1 MAQGTLLY
9 LQIFAI
15 VAGFVLLV
23 AAINS
28 MNLTTA
34 RATRRAKEI
43 GVRKVNGALRSQ
55 LVKQFLVESLLI
67 TLIAF
72 LLSVLL
78 VNLMLPAFNA
88 FTGKQLSLGL
98 GTDYRVWLY
107 TCSAV
112 LVTGLLSG
120 SYPALLLS
128 RLKPSVLFKSIPLV
142 SKGNLSLRKGLVV
155 FQFAIS
161 VVIMIATMVLYLQ
174 IRYVNSKDLGFAK
187 DLLVVVDINSGKARA
202 EAGVIKAELARL
214 PGVKT
219 VSVTSRVPGE
229 WKIIPTVKIKP
240 QGNGEEHQTAY
251 LIGADENFSRTFR
264 VQLLKGRNFN
274 GPADSSAILLNETA
288 AKALR
293 IEEASGQLVEIPA
306 RAFGGTYALLNEA
319 NRPFTARVIGIVKDF
334 HFQSLREKIAPL
346 VLAYQN
352 NPVHVIDY
360 FTANLAEGDL
370 PATLKRMEVA
380 MARID
385 PDHTFEY
392 HFLDEQLARFYL
404 EDQRRETLLI
414 WVAFAAIFIACLGLF
429 GLATFTAEQ
438 RIKEIGVRKVLGA
451 TIYSIIILLSKDFLK
466 LVLLAILLASPIA
479 WYATRRWLEEFA
491 YHIDVAWWVFALAG
505 LLAVGIAL
513 LTVSYQSIKAAL
525 MNPVKS
531 LRSE

>member
-1 MAQGTLLY
+1 M
-9 LQIFAI
+9 
-15 VAGFVLLV
+15 
-23 AAINS
+23 
-28 MNLTTA
+28 
-34 RATRRAKEI
+34 
-43 GVRKVNGALRSQ
+43 
-55 LVKQFLVESLLI
+55 
-67 TLIAF
+67 
-72 LLSVLL
+72 
-78 VNLMLPAFNA
+78 
-88 FTGKQLSLGL
+88 
-98 GTDYRVWLY
+98 
-107 TCSAV
+107 
-112 LVTGLLSG
+112 
-120 SYPALLLS
+120 
-128 RLKPSVLFKSIPLV
+128 
-142 SKGNLSLRKGLVV
+142 
-155 FQFAIS
+155 
-161 VVIMIATMVLYLQ
+161 
-174 IRYVNSKDLGFAK
+174 
-187 DLLVVVDINSGKARA
+187 
-202 EAGVIKAELARL
+202 
-214 PGVKT
+214 
-219 VSVTSRVPGE
+219 
-229 WKIIPTVKIKP
+229 
-240 QGNGEEHQTAY
+240 
-251 LIGADENFSRTFR
+251 
-264 VQLLKGRNFN
+264 
-274 GPADSSAILLNETA
+274 
-288 AKALR
+288 
-293 IEEASGQLVEIPA
+293 
-306 RAFGGTYALLNEA
+306 
-319 NRPFTARVIGIVKDF
+319 IGIVKDF

-360 FTANLAEGDL
+360 FTANLAEGNL
-370 PATLKRMEVA
+370 TATLKSMEAA

-404 EDQRRETLLI
+404 EDQRREALLI